1 MNNKPNYK
9 KGYKNELIQLIYLC
23 GIIPYRSLRLLAE
36 EPRMYQRAA
45 REMER
50 EGIVVIDSKGG
61 EKNLRLP
68 EDWRANKEK
77 YEGYIPEEY
86 VKYHEEVTKN
96 IPKMLGMKSSYSI
109 AKREIC
115 NGNTKMM
122 MYVAGIAIGPDR
134 VEIGSERE
142 LNGYYMSQEIKGT
155 GWYVKTEK
163 QEQQTLGQNKDSMRN
178 YANTRINGMLASA
191 GSGRKY
197 AVYNIG
203 NRVIEWNRKG
213 EVRIAACIKALERE
227 NCEKEAIIIARN
239 YKQYIR
245 IVNNTNEKGAGK
257 RTLINIDYTYD
268 HVYAVPEDSN
278 GVKLLKILNTPNWKK
293 KIINS
298 VCSEEDQEASL
309 HTAIDCD
316 GYDEENNVHILV
328 FCVPDLVKLKNFVK
342 RAQIEDERS
351 RYRIYCY
358 DFQAPL
364 IQELTAGATRI
375 SVVGVDKYINQYF
388 PELKE
393 PV

>member
-23 GIIPYRSLRLLAE
+23 GIVPYRALRLLAE

-45 REMER
+45 REMEK
-50 EGIVVIDSKGG
+50 EGLVVIDSKGG
-61 EKNLRLP
+61 EKNLRLQ
-68 EDWRANKEK
+68 ENWRENRDK
-77 YEGYIPEEY
+77 YEEYIPCEY
-86 VKYHEEVTKN
+86 VKYHDDVTKN

-115 NGNTKMM
+115 NGNTKIM

-134 VEIGSERE
+134 VEIGSEEE

-155 GWYVKTEK
+155 GWYVKTTNKEF
-163 QEQQTLGQNKDSMRN
+163 GQNKDSMRN
-178 YANTRINGMLASA
+178 YANTRINGMLASSST
-191 GSGRKY
+191 GKKY

-213 EVRIAACIKALERE
+213 EVRIAACIKALGRE
-227 NCEKEAIIIARN
+227 TWDKEAIIIARN

-245 IVNNTNEKGAGK
+245 IINNTNEKGAGK
-257 RTLINIDYTYD
+257 RILINIDYTYD
-268 HVYAVPEDSN
+268 HIYAVPEDSN
-278 GVKLLKILNTPNWKK
+278 GVKLLRIINTQNWKK
-293 KIINS
+293 RIINS
-298 VCSEEDQEASL
+298 VCSEEEQEAAM
-309 HTAIDCD
+309 HTSIDCD
-316 GYDEENNVHILV
+316 GYNEENNIHNLV

-342 RAQIEDERS
+342 RAQIEDDRS

-364 IQELTAGATRI
+364 IQELSAGAVKI
-375 SVVGVDKYINQYF
+375 SVVGIDKYINQYF
-388 PELKE
+388 HELRNTD
-393 PV
+393 V